1 MQNSAPPH
9 VANPVKQL
17 LKGHAENARVISHH
31 FPTAFP
37 PKSPDL
43 NLCDFWL
50 RGYLKDAVFSVP
62 TARLAELRRGKC
74 VTFFGGVRGTPRNS
88 SACKQQQGRYTNYC
102 CNPYGKAAP
111 ITSPL
116 RLTKPK

>member
-1 MQNSAPPH
+1 MQNSAPPQ

-62 TARLAELRRGKC
+62 TAHLAELRSLTLLNILN
-74 VTFFGGVRGTPRNS
+74 VTPETLPSLVEHALFLDLN
-88 SACKQQQGRYTNYC
+88 
-102 CNPYGKAAP
+102 
-111 ITSPL
+111 L
-116 RLTKPK
+116 